1 MPLDLFP
8 KTIEIKG
15 VSPTS
20 PHHPDVSE
28 RITKTRLCFIM
39 KSALKATKKVQSLK
53 FKVQSQALLLTLNLE
68 F

>member
-1 MPLDLFP
+1 MPSNLFP
-8 KTIEIKG
+8 KTLEIKG
-15 VSPTS
+15 FRRTLPN
-20 PHHPDVSE
+20 HPDVSE